1 MSKKLSKFGKLGK
14 IGTAIS
20 TMLLTS
26 MLHCNATTFQQKAD
40 VKLTTP
46 NAKYLSVGKTT
57 KSYKQASSQ
66 YKSQKSF
73 DTLFNILNSDLN
85 KMTDYTILE
94 ADVQKKLAEMYAQ
107 MNANSLDLACAFKAF
122 EYNTFI
128 DSGLSLEEAIEI
140 SETVSDLMYIVNDA
154 DTEVSVSCAE
164 SVNTGADFTVT
175 VDISKLDYV
184 QVTGTRMNG
193 KGEEQIVDGPGIAL
207 KDLLSGQ
214 KIQNCTKV
222 VVVSDDSY
230 NAELT
235 AEEVADGSKAFLI
248 VEEEN
253 ELRLVVFGDT
263 NSKRSVSNVVQIV
276 VE

>member
-1 MSKKLSKFGKLGK
+1 MKTSKIKVFTIALIMITIFAALLHLNTRKVVAV
-14 IGTAIS
+14 GTI
-20 TMLLTS
+20 
-26 MLHCNATTFQQKAD
+26 Q
-40 VKLTTP
+40 
-46 NAKYLSVGKTT
+46 LSVGGK
-57 KSYKQASSQ
+57 
-66 YKSQKSF
+66 
-73 DTLFNILNSDLN
+73 
-85 KMTDYTILE
+85 
-94 ADVQKKLAEMYAQ
+94 
-107 MNANSLDLACAFKAF
+107 
-122 EYNTFI
+122 
-128 DSGLSLEEAIEI
+128 
-140 SETVSDLMYIVNDA
+140 
-154 DTEVSVSCAE
+154 
-164 SVNTGADFTVT
+164 TVT